1 MCGSESIRQA
11 TQGPAEGAT
20 IKLNEA
26 QRRAPRHCGVA
37 FPWWTFW
44 LLWPL
49 FYLVKG
55 AAHLAAPL
63 LSWLSQ
69 PLILT
74 VTPLPLLLIGAGL
87 ALLLVAATR
96 RHRGG

>member
-1 MCGSESIRQA
+1 MGRSRSCRRA
-11 TQGPAEGAT
+11 AQGPAEGAT
-20 IKLNEA
+20 VKLDE
-26 QRRAPRHCGVA
+26 APRPCAVA
-37 FPWWTFW
+37 FPWWTLW

-63 LSWLSQ
+63 LGWLSQ
-69 PLILT
+69 PLILA

-87 ALLLVAATR
+87 ALLLVAVAR
-96 RHRGG
+96 RRRAG